1 LTVIVLRLEL
11 AGKFSAPGH
20 NFLASA
26 QDCWLGVVEDKTIL
40 VGQLVDRD
48 GNVVQNE
55 IGLDDYLDNVD
66 GAFEWSG

>member
-1 LTVIVLRLEL
+1 MTIIVLSLEL
-11 AGKFSAPGH
+11 AGRLSAPGH

-26 QDCWLGVVEDKTIL
+26 QDCWLRVVEDKTIL

-55 IGLDDYLDNVD
+55 IDLDDYLDNVD

>member
-1 LTVIVLRLEL
+1 MTIIVLRLEL
-11 AGKFSAPGH
+11 AGKLSASGR

-26 QDCWLGVVEDKTIL
+26 QDCWLRAVEDKTIL

-55 IGLDDYLDNVD
+55 IDLDDYLENVD
-66 GAFEWSG
+66 GAFEWND